1 MRIAVVLVLTLTCF
15 AQTSSAQDGPTTTLS
30 PPELPLEI
38 QRATDA
44 AKKKAVDVPRK
55 PASKTTGS
63 FDSMLKDFEKRVS
76 KSEKLYED
84 YTKKQDKKWDELEE
98 TLEKKEKDWEK
109 LEEKWEKQDE
119 RWDEQNDENT
129 EFSKALK
136 KAVVSGTSNTR
147 TMKIVGRVHADYW
160 GFPSTDGGVNVIE
173 TGDRDISVQDRIEF
187 RRLRFGVRGDVND
200 LMEYRIE
207 MEFGGGNDV
216 EFRDAW
222 LGFKQ
227 LGWLGK
233 VLIGNQK
240 RPYGL
245 DHLNSSRHNVFAER
259 PFIVESFNQDAR
271 RFGIQSYNTS
281 EDLAWN
287 WRYGVFNQRL
297 IQGTGL
303 YNSDHLQ
310 GELAGRL
317 ANTAWYDETSGGRG
331 YAHWAVSGTIAFPDA
346 SGGPFEENEARF
358 RQRPEARTVE
368 RWLDTGRIA
377 GADQYELLNF
387 EGVLNFGS
395 FNITGE
401 YQNLFLQR
409 ESGFEDVFLH
419 GGYVQ
424 ASYFLTGEH
433 LPWNRKS
440 GTIDRVKPFE
450 NFFLL
455 KGCEG
460 CTVKGKGAWQV
471 AARYSFADFNNED
484 VSGGVAESVTLGI
497 NWYWNANARM
507 QFNYIF
513 GSIDDRGLDDG
524 TFTSGDYQ
532 IIGTRVMI
540 DF

>member
-1 MRIAVVLVLTLTCF
+1 MRIAFVLAFMLPCF
-15 AQTSSAQDGPTTTLS
+15 GQMVSAQDNPIDAPS
-30 PPELPLEI
+30 PPELPLDI
-38 QRATDA
+38 KGAVDA
-44 AKKKAVDVPRK
+44 GKKKADDVTK
-55 PASKTTGS
+55 KAASKKS
-63 FDSMLKDFEKRVS
+63 SSYDSMLKDFEKRVS
-76 KSEKLYED
+76 ASEKQYKK
-84 YTKKQDKKWDELEE
+84 YTKKQDEKWDKLDE
-98 TLEKKEKDWEK
+98 TLEKQDEKWEK
-109 LEEKWEKQDE
+109 LDEKWEKQDE
-119 RWDEQNDENT
+119 KWDDQKDENSSI
-129 EFSKALK
+129 SKALK
-136 KAVVSGTSNTR
+136 KAVVSGTSNTKS
-147 TMKIVGRVHADYW
+147 MKIVGRVHADYW
-160 GFPSTDGGVNVIE
+160 GFPSTDDGINVIE
-173 TGDRDISVQDRIEF
+173 TGDPNLSVQDRIEF

-222 LGFKQ
+222 LGFKE

-245 DHLNSSRHNVFAER
+245 DHLNSSRHNVFLER
-259 PFIVESFNQDAR
+259 PFIIESFNQDAR
-271 RFGIQSYNTS
+271 RFGIASYNTS

-287 WRYGVFNQRL
+287 WRYGVYNQRL

-331 YAHWAVSGTIAFPDA
+331 YAHWAVSGTIAFPDG

-368 RWLDTGRIA
+368 RWLDTGRIP
-377 GADQYELLNF
+377 GADRYELLNV

-409 ESGFEDVFLH
+409 DSGLSEVYLH

-455 KGCEG
+455 NGCDG
-460 CTVKGKGAWQV
+460 CTVKGKGAWQI

-484 VSGGVAESVTLGI
+484 VFGGVAESVTLGV

-513 GSIDDRGLDDG
+513 GGIDDRGLDDG